1 MEPEFVMAKDGLEE
15 ALKELAEIEE
25 AKRPAIRAVEL
36 VNVGRQMASGGLEF
50 KGSKVSKAKM

>member
-1 MEPEFVMAKDGLEE
+1 MMAKDGLEE